1 MEELY
6 SETYL
11 KAKPSPKRTA
21 VRLGLIFLCLFLV
34 VFDLMVL
41 KSLYLL
47 IFVFIVDAMIIY
59 FLPKK
64 NVAYEYVFV
73 DGQIESKTVG
83 FSSNIDSSAIS
94 TLEAAANATMS
105 ITDGVAA
112 VKYKK

>member
-1 MEELY
+1 MN
-6 SETYL
+6 SITSGASATSGTC
-11 KAKPSPKRTA
+11 AKNDQWNQAYTMQIVKPTGDGVNPNNGA
-21 VRLGLIFLCLFLV
+21 VIFISNGKDSKLSTDTDNYALV
-34 VFDLMVL
+34 VT
-41 KSLYLL
+41 
-47 IFVFIVDAMIIY
+47 
-59 FLPKK
+59 
-64 NVAYEYVFV
+64 FV

>member
-21 VRLGLIFLCLFLV
+21 LRFGLIFLCLFLV
-34 VFDLMVL
+34 VVDLMVF

-73 DGQIESKTVG
+73 DGQIDFDFIINGERRKHKKNYSKYNVTV
-83 FSSNIDSSAIS
+83 
-94 TLEAAANATMS
+94 
-105 ITDGVAA
+105 
-112 VKYKK
+112 